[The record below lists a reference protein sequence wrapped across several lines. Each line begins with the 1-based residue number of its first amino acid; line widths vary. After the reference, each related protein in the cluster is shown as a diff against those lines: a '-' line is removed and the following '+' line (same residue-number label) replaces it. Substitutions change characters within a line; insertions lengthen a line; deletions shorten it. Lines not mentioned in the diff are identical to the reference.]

1 MPTIPE
7 TDVSPALEGMKVGA
21 CDQKGT
27 RMARVATPCTVGE
40 GSARRV
46 LIVGGGYA
54 GTTLAVTLGRALK
67 RNPRDDVEVIL
78 LERNPCQQALSELDL
93 VAVGPEAPE
102 FCELWLPAALKKL
115 PVRTCFNRVEHI
127 DPVQRVVTTEDGQ
140 KTGYWRLVVSTG
152 AVPSVPP
159 VPGLADHAVTMWSV
173 EDAQELQRRV
183 NAQLKLAARMPS
195 SAQRLD
201 ALSIT
206 VCGGGATGVE
216 IVGTIGQLLPKRAA
230 EIGLDKDDLR
240 ITLVEGR
247 PEILYDLAGPQRAV
261 ALRRLKKL
269 GVDVVTGSMIASVA
283 SDHVVLADGRRVPAS
298 VLVWAGGAK
307 ADPHA
312 SGWGFDVDNSGRIPV
327 GLDLKATGFDD
338 VYALGDVAAF
348 RDPKSGRIV
357 PMLAQFAI
365 KQGVTAAKNILAE
378 IDGVA
383 TSAWVPHQLGEF
395 VSIGPSWGIGWA
407 GRMRLSGVSAILMK
421 RLTYVL
427 YWWRVG
433 GLKLAW
439 TRGREMLSMQR

>member
-1 MPTIPE
+1 
-7 TDVSPALEGMKVGA
+7 MKVGA
-21 CDQKGT
+21 SDKEGT
-27 RMARVATPCTVGE
+27 RVTRCATPCTVGE
-40 GSARRV
+40 GGARRV

-67 RNPRDDVEVIL
+67 RAPRDDVEVIL

-115 PVRTCFNRVEHI
+115 PVRTCFNRVKHV
-127 DPVQRVVTTEDGQ
+127 DAVRRVVTTEDGQ
-140 KTGYWRLVVSTG
+140 ETGYWRLVVSTG

-159 VPGLADHAVTMWSV
+159 VPGLAHRAVTMWSV

-195 SAQRLD
+195 SVQRLD

-230 EIGLDKDDLR
+230 EIGLDQDDLR

-247 PEILYDLAGPQRAV
+247 PEILYDLAAPQRAV
-261 ALRRLKKL
+261 ALRRLEKL

-283 SDHVVLADGRRVPAS
+283 SDHVMLADGRRVPAS

-312 SGWGFDVDNSGRIPV
+312 SGWGFDVDNAGRIPI
-327 GLDLKATGFDD
+327 GPDLKAAGLDD

-348 RDPKSGRIV
+348 RDHSTGRVV

-365 KQGVTAAKNILAE
+365 KQGVTAAENILAE
-378 IDGVA
+378 IDGLP
-383 TSAWVPHQLGEF
+383 TSTWVPHQLGEF

-407 GRMRLSGVSAILMK
+407 GRLRLSGVSAILMK